1 MVRAESL
8 PQRGCRS
15 GYMEHRPRMS
25 TRQRVSSCSDHAMA
39 LTTRVRSSHG
49 HDPHLDDGPRLMD
62 RLRDRVC
69 LVTGSTGMAAAAA
82 FRFVSE
88 GASVFVVSRT
98 PDHAQV
104 LADRLE
110 AEGADAGWA
119 IADLADAGQADAAVA
134 AAVARF
140 GRIDGLFAVAGG
152 SGRRF
157 GDGPIHEL
165 TPEGW
170 DKTLEINLRSQAMSC
185 RAVVRQ
191 MLGQPLNG
199 SGTRGSILLMGSVT
213 ATDPSPEMFAT
224 HAYAAAKGATIALMT
239 AMAATYAGQGIRVN
253 VVAPSLTDTPMATR
267 AAGDARI
274 RAYAAR
280 KQPLA
285 GEMMD
290 PDEVAHAAVYL
301 LSDESRAVTGQ
312 LLKVDGGWSVVSVSP
327 EAEA

>member
-1 MVRAESL
+1 M
-8 PQRGCRS
+8 P
-15 GYMEHRPRMS
+15 GYHP
-25 TRQRVSSCSDHAMA
+25 V
-39 LTTRVRSSHG
+39 
-49 HDPHLDDGPRLMD
+49 MD
-62 RLRDRVC
+62 RLRERAI
-69 LVTGSTGMAAAAA
+69 LITGSTGIAAATAVRCAA
-82 FRFVSE
+82 E
-88 GASVFVVSRT
+88 GASLFVVSRSA
-98 PDHAQV
+98 DHARA
-104 LADRLE
+104 LADRLVSV
-110 AEGADAGWA
+110 GAAVGWA
-119 IADLADAGQADAAVA
+119 AADLADAASADAAVA
-134 AAVARF
+134 AAVERF
-140 GRIDGLFAVAGG
+140 GRLDGVFAVAGG

-170 DKTLEINLRSQAMSC
+170 DRTLEINLRSQAMTC

-191 MLGQPLNG
+191 MLGQEPNE

-239 AMAATYAGQGIRVN
+239 AMAATYVGDGIRVN
-253 VVAPSLTDTPMATR
+253 VVAPGLTDTPMATR
-267 AAGDARI
+267 AAGDASI

-327 EAEA
+327 EAGA

>member
-1 MVRAESL
+1 M
-8 PQRGCRS
+8 P
-15 GYMEHRPRMS
+15 GYHP
-25 TRQRVSSCSDHAMA
+25 V
-39 LTTRVRSSHG
+39 
-49 HDPHLDDGPRLMD
+49 MD
-62 RLRDRVC
+62 RLRERAI
-69 LVTGSTGMAAAAA
+69 LITGSTGIAAATAVRCAA
-82 FRFVSE
+82 E
-88 GASVFVVSRT
+88 GASLFVVSRSA
-98 PDHAQV
+98 DHARA
-104 LADRLE
+104 LADRLVSV
-110 AEGADAGWA
+110 GAAVGWA
-119 IADLADAGQADAAVA
+119 AADLADAASADAAVA
-134 AAVARF
+134 SAVERF
-140 GRIDGLFAVAGG
+140 GRLDGVFAVAGG

-170 DKTLEINLRSQAMSC
+170 DRTLEINLRSQAMTC

-191 MLGQPLNG
+191 MLGQEPNE

-239 AMAATYAGQGIRVN
+239 AMAATYVGDGIRVN
-253 VVAPSLTDTPMATR
+253 VVAPGLTDTPMATR
-267 AAGDARI
+267 AAGDASI
-274 RAYAAR
+274 RAYAGR

-327 EAEA
+327 EAGA

>member
-1 MVRAESL
+1 MN
-8 PQRGCRS
+8 
-15 GYMEHRPRMS
+15 
-25 TRQRVSSCSDHAMA
+25 
-39 LTTRVRSSHG
+39 
-49 HDPHLDDGPRLMD
+49 D
-62 RLRDRVC
+62 RLRDRIC
-69 LVTGSTGMAAAAA
+69 LVTGSTGMAAASA
-82 FRFVSE
+82 RRLGGE

-98 PDHAQV
+98 ADHARS
-104 LADRLE
+104 LADELV
-110 AEGADAGWA
+110 AGGAQAAWFA
-119 IADLADAGQADAAVA
+119 ADLTDAAEADAAVA
-134 AAVARF
+134 AAVVRF

-170 DKTLEINLRSQAMSC
+170 DRTLEINLRSQAMTC

-191 MLGQPLNG
+191 MLAQPPNG

-224 HAYAAAKGATIALMT
+224 HAYAAARGATNALMT
-239 AMAATYAGQGIRVN
+239 TMAATYAN
-253 VVAPSLTDTPMATR
+253 TPMAAR
-267 AAGDARI
+267 AAGDVRI

-290 PDEVAHAAVYL
+290 ADEVAHAAVYF

-312 LLKVDGGWSVVSVSP
+312 LLKVDGGWSVLSISP
-327 EAEA
+327 EVEA